1 MKTILKSILCFG
13 LLLLGIP
20 AEMNADIVINIK
32 VTDPTQSK
40 AVIVYQTTID
50 EIPLDEQGCG
60 SKTYTNI
67 NAMYANFFYGMESKK
82 IFFEDGDRINITF
95 NGKDFLN
102 TMRFEVQG
110 GKEKIFN
117 YLNQVKLP
125 SVTDDKYALPFDQYL
140 KLLEDKENQALKLL
154 KAWKL
159 DELNSCFT
167 AMEKGRIKYT
177 YASGSMMY
185 AVGHPLMAKDSTY
198 RPDEAYYNTIRQN
211 FVENEDWLDIKEY
224 REYMKE
230 TANILGCGNKDIKSI
245 YEKTLCQMNYLADNL
260 QNDKVR
266 QTLLNVL
273 AIEQV
278 EQYGT
283 QNIDDLLSIYN
294 TYVSDSTLRFMF
306 KEKCDAWDLVRKGKL
321 SPDFKAC
328 DLNGKIYTLADF
340 KGKYVYID
348 LWATW
353 CGPCRRE
360 APFFQKLIKEYEG
373 KNITFISLSTDAKK
387 SDWINMLSKQ
397 KMSGVQLYLG
407 AGSDFQKAYRA
418 DGIPHFIL
426 LNPEGIIISN
436 NMLRPSSEDIRNYL
450 NKLLDLK

>member
-1 MKTILKSILCFG
+1 M
-13 LLLLGIP
+13 
-20 AEMNADIVINIK
+20 
-32 VTDPTQSK
+32 
-40 AVIVYQTTID
+40 
-50 EIPLDEQGCG
+50 
-60 SKTYTNI
+60 
-67 NAMYANFFYGMESKK
+67 
-82 IFFEDGDRINITF
+82 
-95 NGKDFLN
+95 
-102 TMRFEVQG
+102 
-110 GKEKIFN
+110 
-117 YLNQVKLP
+117 
-125 SVTDDKYALPFDQYL
+125 
-140 KLLEDKENQALKLL
+140 
-154 KAWKL
+154 
-159 DELNSCFT
+159 
-167 AMEKGRIKYT
+167 
-177 YASGSMMY
+177 
-185 AVGHPLMAKDSTY
+185 
-198 RPDEAYYNTIRQN
+198 
-211 FVENEDWLDIKEY
+211 
-224 REYMKE
+224 
-230 TANILGCGNKDIKSI
+230 
-245 YEKTLCQMNYLADNL
+245 
-260 QNDKVR
+260 
-266 QTLLNVL
+266 NVL

-328 DLNGKIYTLADF
+328 DLNGNTYTLADF

-426 LNPEGIIISN
+426 LSPEGIIISN

-450 NKLLDLK
+450 NKLLNLK

>member
-1 MKTILKSILCFG
+1 MKTILNTVFSLSLLLFG
-13 LLLLGIP
+13 LP
-20 AEMNADIVINIK
+20 TEMKADIVVNIK
-32 VTDPTQSK
+32 TTDPTQSK

-50 EIPLDEQGCG
+50 EIPLDENGCG
-60 SKTYTNI
+60 SKTYTNMK
-67 NAMYANFFYGMESKK
+67 AMYARFFYGMESKN
-82 IFFEDGDRINITF
+82 IFLEDGDRINITF

-102 TMRFEVQG
+102 TMKFEVQD
-110 GKEKIFN
+110 GKEKIFD

-125 SVTDDKYALPFDQYL
+125 NVTDDKYALPFDQYL
-140 KLLEDKENQALKLL
+140 KLLADKENLALKLL

-159 DELNSCFT
+159 DKLKSCFT
-167 AMEKGRIKYT
+167 TMEKGRIKYT
-177 YASGSMMY
+177 YAAGSMMY
-185 AVGHPLMAKDSTY
+185 AAGHPLMSKDTTY
-198 RPDEAYYNTIRQN
+198 HPDEAYYNTIRQN
-211 FVENEDWLDIKEY
+211 FTENENWLDIKEY

-230 TANILGCGNKDIKSI
+230 AAYILGCGNEDIKSI

-260 QNDKVR
+260 QNEKVR

-283 QNIDDLLSIYN
+283 KDIDDLLSIYN
-294 TYVSDSTLRFMF
+294 TYVNDPILRAMF
-306 KEKCDAWDLVRKGKL
+306 QEKCDLWDLTRPGKP

-328 DLNGKIYTLADF
+328 DLNGKLYTLADF

-360 APFFQKLIKEYEG
+360 IPHLQKLIKEYEN
-373 KNITFISLSTDAKK
+373 KNITFVSLSTDSRK
-387 SDWINMLSKQ
+387 SDWTDMMSKQ
-397 KMSGVQLYLG
+397 QTSGVQLYLG
-407 AGSDFQKAYRA
+407 SGSDFQKAYKA

-426 LNPEGIIISN
+426 LNPEGIIINN

-450 NKLLDLK
+450 NNLPDLK